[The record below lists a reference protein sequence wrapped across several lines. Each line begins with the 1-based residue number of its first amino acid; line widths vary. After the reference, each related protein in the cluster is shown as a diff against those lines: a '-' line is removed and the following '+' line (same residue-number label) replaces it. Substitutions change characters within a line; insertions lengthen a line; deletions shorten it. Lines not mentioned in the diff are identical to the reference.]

1 MTMIMKKITMMKRVE
16 VERIWITMMN
26 TAEDPKTTMIM
37 MKNNLEIPMKNMRQS
52 ITLFLTA
59 INIRESYEL

>member
-1 MTMIMKKITMMKRVE
+1 MIMKKITMMKRVE

-37 MKNNLEIPMKNMRQS
+37 MTNNLEIPMKNMRQS

>member
-1 MTMIMKKITMMKRVE
+1 MIMRKITMMKRVE
-16 VERIWITMMN
+16 AEMIWITMMN
-26 TAEDPKTTMIM
+26 IAEDQKTMMIM
-37 MKNNLEIPMKNMRQS
+37 MRNNREIPMKNMRQS

>member
-1 MTMIMKKITMMKRVE
+1 MIMRKITMMKRVE
-16 VERIWITMMN
+16 AEMIWITMMN
-26 TAEDPKTTMIM
+26 TAEDQKTMMIM
-37 MKNNLEIPMKNMRQS
+37 MRNNREIPMKNMRQS